1 MLWRNAQRQCLKVF
15 CAYAEAA
22 KAKNVLLSYSVIGRA
37 LVSTVCFALYCH
49 CLCFCAVFLSSVN
62 VLLIFSVT

>member
-37 LVSTVCFALYCH
+37 LVLTVCLH
-49 CLCFCAVFLSSVN
+49 CTATVCASVLS
-62 VLLIFSVT
+62 FSVV